1 MGDGLHKLRARNR
14 GTILADRFERRDFR
28 REPNLKNWLLK
39 RWNIFLDLKEI
50 IEAEEFG
57 PLGLRNELF
66 LALERAYQE
75 QPINQNR
82 IGV

>member
-1 MGDGLHKLRARNR
+1 M
-14 GTILADRFERRDFR
+14 
-28 REPNLKNWLLK
+28 KNWLLK

-75 QPINQNR
+75 QPINENR